1 MNKIE
6 NQHYYSRVAEPTYKG
21 KAVKHLKSSRKTNT
35 K

>member
-21 KAVKHLKSSRKTNT
+21 KAVEHLKHLKV
-35 K
+35 